1 MIAEETKGGST
12 SAKSSIAWKQV
23 PWLRVVFSLILSLLG
38 VWFLVRDVNLSEV
51 QVAFARAQFG
61 YVLLGLVTI
70 AATITTKAWRWHLM
84 FNTQQNRP
92 AFWQLFW
99 ALSLGQLVNTAI
111 PFLRLGEIARV
122 VDLGSRTN
130 QSRALALGTLVVE
143 KTLDLIMLVMTLG
156 LLLPFLVLPD
166 FVDRSGLA
174 MAAIS
179 GVLLLALF
187 ALAFRPDLALI
198 LARRAIGPLPEVI
211 HERAMSIVVAG
222 LEGIASLRKARTI
235 LLLLFSSAL
244 IAFLSVLT
252 PWLLF
257 SAFDITLGLA
267 PAAAIHVVLTAG
279 TLPPSTPA
287 KVGVFEFLVAFM
299 LRFFDVENGATI
311 LTYTIIYH
319 LVVVTPQI
327 AFGGVAAARR
337 TKRDGE

>member
-1 MIAEETKGGST
+1 ML
-12 SAKSSIAWKQV
+12 SI
-23 PWLRVVFSLILSLLG
+23 LG
-38 VWFLVRDVNLSEV
+38 VWILVRDVDLAEV

-70 AATITTKAWRWHLM
+70 AVTMAAKAWRWGFM
-84 FNTQQNRP
+84 FSPKEARP
-92 AFWQLFW
+92 SFSQLFW

-122 VDLGSRTN
+122 VDLGSRSN

-143 KTLDLIMLVMTLG
+143 KTLDLIMLVLTLG
-156 LLLPFLVLPD
+156 LLLPLLVIPD
-166 FVDRSGLA
+166 FVGQSGLA

-179 GVLLLALF
+179 GLLLLALI

-198 LARRAIGPLPEVI
+198 LARRAVGLLPQAI
-211 HERAMSIVVAG
+211 RERAMSIVVAG
-222 LEGIASLRKARTI
+222 LEGLASLRQARTI
-235 LLLLFSSAL
+235 LLLLLTSAA

-257 SAFDITLGLA
+257 SAFDIALGLA

-287 KVGVFEFLVAFM
+287 KVGIFEFLVAFM
-299 LRFFDVENGATI
+299 LRSFGVENSATI
-311 LTYTIIYH
+311 LTYTIFFH
-319 LVVVTPQI
+319 LVVVIPQI
-327 AFGGVAAARR
+327 AFGSIAAARR
-337 TKRDGE
+337 TRRDGE